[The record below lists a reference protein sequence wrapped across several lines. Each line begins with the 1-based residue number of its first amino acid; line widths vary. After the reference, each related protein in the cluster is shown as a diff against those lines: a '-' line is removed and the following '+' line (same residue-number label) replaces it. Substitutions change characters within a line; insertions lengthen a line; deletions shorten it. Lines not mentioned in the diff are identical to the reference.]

1 MAETK
6 KRSLLKT
13 ITWRITATLT
23 VMILVFVFT
32 GRIDF
37 MLSIGI
43 FDVIF
48 KAVLYFVHERVWNKI
63 SWGILD

>member
-63 SWGILD
+63 TWGYN

>member
-23 VMILVFVFT
+23 VMTLVFIFT

-37 MLSIGI
+37 MVSIGI

-63 SWGILD
+63 TWGYN

>member
-23 VMILVFVFT
+23 VMILVFIFT

-63 SWGILD
+63 TWGYN